1 MSMIKYALKC
11 TEGHGFESWFQSADA
26 FESLRKAGHVS
37 CPACGATRVEKALMA
52 PKLAPKMAQDGAP
65 RRPPPAAKAAL
76 EDPDVATA
84 LKRIKAEVEAN
95 SDYVGDR
102 FASEARAMHLDE
114 APPRAIHGEAKP
126 EEAKALVDDG
136 VPIMPLPFR
145 PTRKTN

>member
-52 PKLAPKMAQDGAP
+52 PKLAPKLAQDGAP

-76 EDPDVATA
+76 EDPEVATA
-84 LKRIKAEVEAN
+84 LKRIKAEVEAKLGI
-95 SDYVGDR
+95 YVEFDLDINWLLDI
-102 FASEARAMHLDE
+102 EAR
-114 APPRAIHGEAKP
+114 
-126 EEAKALVDDG
+126 V
-136 VPIMPLPFR
+136 
-145 PTRKTN
+145 TTNERWS